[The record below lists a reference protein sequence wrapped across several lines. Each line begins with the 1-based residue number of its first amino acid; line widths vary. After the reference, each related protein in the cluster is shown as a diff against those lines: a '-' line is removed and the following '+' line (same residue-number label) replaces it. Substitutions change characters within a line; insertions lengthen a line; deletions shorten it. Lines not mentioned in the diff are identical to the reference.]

1 MAIQA
6 IISGRASEPRIN
18 QTQTGK
24 QVMSFGLAATPRRK
38 DQATGEW
45 VDHGEPLWVEVT
57 LWEQDVERWRHL
69 IGKGT
74 QVTVS
79 AGLALESF
87 TGRDGTAR
95 EKLMAVSPRV
105 LGIVPREGA
114 GGSFGAPNG
123 SQWGTASPGAFEAPR
138 NDSVQSVYDDTT
150 PPF

>member
-1 MAIQA
+1 MAITA
-6 IISGRASEPRIN
+6 TISGRASEPRIN
-18 QTQTGK
+18 TTQTGK

-38 DQATGEW
+38 DQNSGEW
-45 VDHGEPLWVEVT
+45 ADHGEPLWVEVT
-57 LWEQDVERWRHL
+57 LWEQDVDRWRAH

-79 AGLALESF
+79 ATLALESF
-87 TGRDGTAR
+87 QGRDGGVR
-95 EKLMAVSPRV
+95 EKLVAVSPRV

-114 GGSFGAPNG
+114 GGSFGASNA
-123 SQWGTASPGAFEAPR
+123 SQWGVASPGAFEAPR